1 MYKSNCSDFLTQ
13 IISCQLP
20 ETLDYEVLISGDD
33 DINITTSIDYTSTD
47 DFEYNI
53 QVTADLLFIMDQS
66 LVDLELSLED
76 LINESIAINITNDI
90 GHDVTEYQILCKYIK
105 CNCI

>member
-1 MYKSNCSDFLTQ
+1 M
-13 IISCQLP
+13 P

-33 DINITTSIDYTSTD
+33 HINITTSIDYTSTD

-53 QVTADLLFIMDQS
+53 QVIAGLLFVRDQS
-66 LVDLELSLED
+66 LEDLELSLED
-76 LINESIAINITNDI
+76 LVDKLIAVNITNDI
-90 GHDVTEYQILCKYIK
+90 GYDVTEYRTLRKYIK